1 MAQIFEVTWS
11 EGTVTPGLISSLLRQ
26 YVTQGGLYGTIVV
39 KEASQQGVQADTP
52 KRCGCGYTFQSHIP
66 NCLQCGAVNPAYR

>member
-11 EGTVTPGLISSLLRQ
+11 EGTVTPELISSLLRQ

-39 KEASQQGVQADTP
+39 KEAAQQSVQPTIESG
-52 KRCGCGYTFQSHIP
+52 RE
-66 NCLQCGAVNPAYR
+66 LPAEVVKVESVLPAKSG

>member
-26 YVTQGGLYGTIVV
+26 YVTQGGLYGTVVV
-39 KEASQQGVQADTP
+39 KEAAQQPLALDGGGLCACEEMSEHSVVAGVCVYCNRPRQ
-52 KRCGCGYTFQSHIP
+52 
-66 NCLQCGAVNPAYR
+66 